1 MSRQAVP
8 SEAGRPLLGTVLRVA
23 TSRSQRRGRPLSG
36 RPLSGTSPEVCVCRG
51 VLDGQV
57 CRHSVFVQAG
67 GLIAVRQRLAPV
79 SKARSQDLK
88 ESRDFFP
95 WWGYPCEHW
104 RLFFRANATKANPS
118 CYLGQLLHWPMLLR
132 SGPQYLNTLRHMVN
146 FAKAKFWWVKGVG
159 GASLRPFFFKPHFI
173 MIIVFFFFETIRTG
187 AMGVIHIPV
196 KTEETRRLRIKFVL
210 CCPICA
216 LDLKI
221 KRANLCRK

>member
-88 ESRDFFP
+88 ESRDFFLGGVTP
-95 WWGYPCEHW
+95 VSIGVCFSGQMPLRPTLLVTWASCYIGQ
-104 RLFFRANATKANPS
+104 
-118 CYLGQLLHWPMLLR
+118 CYLGQASVLEHFTSHGQFCEGQILVGQG
-132 SGPQYLNTLRHMVN
+132 SGGCVTE
-146 FAKAKFWWVKGVG
+146 AI
-159 GASLRPFFFKPHFI
+159 FFKPHFI
-173 MIIVFFFFETIRTG
+173 MIIVFFFF
-187 AMGVIHIPV
+187 
-196 KTEETRRLRIKFVL
+196 
-210 CCPICA
+210 
-216 LDLKI
+216 
-221 KRANLCRK
+221 

>member
-51 VLDGQV
+51 VPDGQV

-67 GLIAVRQRLAPV
+67 ALIAVRQRLAPV

-95 WWGYPCEHW
+95 WWGYPCEHG
-104 RLFFRANATKANPS
+104 RLLFRANATKANPS
-118 CYLGQLLHWPMLLR
+118 CYLGQLLLWPMLLR
-132 SGPQYLNTLRHMVN
+132 SGPQYLNTLRHMAN
-146 FAKAKFWWVKGVG
+146 FSKAKFWWVKGVG
-159 GASLRPFFFKPHFI
+159 GCVTEAIFFQTTFYFDNC
-173 MIIVFFFFETIRTG
+173 FFFF
-187 AMGVIHIPV
+187 
-196 KTEETRRLRIKFVL
+196 
-210 CCPICA
+210 
-216 LDLKI
+216 
-221 KRANLCRK
+221 